1 MPNFRL
7 GGREARERLAKR
19 YPIGTRVELAYLCN
33 DEPGMPSGLR
43 GTVKG
48 HDDQPALLMS
58 WDNNRSLSLFPG
70 EDSFRVLTPEEIM
83 EEQTQSQDE
92 GMTMQ

>member
-19 YPIGTRVELAYLCN
+19 YPTGARVELASLCN
-33 DEPGMPSGLR
+33 DEPGMPTGLR
-43 GTVKG
+43 GTVVG
-48 HDDQPALLMS
+48 HDDQPALLMA

-70 EDSFRVLTPEEIM
+70 EDSFRTLTPEEIA
-83 EEQTQSQDE
+83 EEQQKQE
-92 GMTMQ
+92 YGMGGME